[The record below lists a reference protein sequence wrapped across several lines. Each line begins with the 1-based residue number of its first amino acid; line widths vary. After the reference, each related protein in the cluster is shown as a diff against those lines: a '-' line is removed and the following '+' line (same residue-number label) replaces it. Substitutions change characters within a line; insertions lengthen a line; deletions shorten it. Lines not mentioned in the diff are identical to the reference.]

1 MNKFIKLCVILMI
14 LQTVQKTSAQ
24 QVITSSGNYY
34 TNSQGSLSVTV
45 GEAVVNTVNNT
56 SINLI
61 LTQGFQQSTIQSIV
75 PLKLIVFTGN
85 KIGNDIKLQWKVL
98 NELNIQTYTIQRS
111 TNGTTFENIGIV
123 NAINNGSKENDYSF
137 LDTKAN
143 NTTVYYKLLINEKN
157 GVTQHSWIVS
167 LTNKVVD
174 QIKVY
179 PVPVKNAV
187 TIQFTQ
193 AEIKTQNIQITE
205 VNGKVVYNKM
215 HILSIGNNALNID
228 MSSFAAGTYFLIGL
242 NETGI
247 KIIKQ

>member
-98 NELNIQTYTIQRS
+98 NDLNIQTYTIQRS

-193 AEIKTQNIQITE
+193 AETKTQNIQITE

>member
-61 LTQGFQQSTIQSIV
+61 LTQGFQQSTVQSIV

-193 AEIKTQNIQITE
+193 AETKTQNIQITE